1 MKIGI
6 LTFHD
11 GLNHG
16 AFLQAFSTL
25 SFLKKTYNNV
35 FIINY
40 KNKNHFQKEGIF
52 QIFNYRNPFR
62 INDFFKKRKAF
73 KNDQEKMYLTEFT
86 SDIEDVKRLDL
97 DLIIVG
103 SDVVWNTKIFGFD
116 KIYFGGLD
124 NSKQISYAASFGWSY
139 NQNSNRMIREGILK
153 FSDL

>member
-25 SFLKKTYNNV
+25 SFLKKHIYNNV

-40 KNKNHFQKEGIF
+40 KNKNHLQKEGIF
-52 QIFNYRNPFR
+52 QIFNYRNPLR

-73 KNDQEKMYLTEFT
+73 RNDQKKN
-86 SDIEDVKRLDL
+86 V
-97 DLIIVG
+97 
-103 SDVVWNTKIFGFD
+103 FD
-116 KIYFGGLD
+116 
-124 NSKQISYAASFGWSY
+124 
-139 NQNSNRMIREGILK
+139 
-153 FSDL
+153 